1 MISMKAHCLAAVASS
16 SVVSL
21 HQKLRS
27 FLPQRLQQAPV
38 IGMGN

>member
-16 SVVSL
+16 SVVSCTKCSAL
-21 HQKLRS
+21 FSLGGCSR
-27 FLPQRLQQAPV
+27 PPV